1 MIVFFIGS
9 SAPDIMIGFDF
20 GMFLIGAI
28 SHIKG
33 IRAYSKAWKNST
45 ERICKSIYEYKVFD
59 NYISVN
65 IYRENE
71 RIRESKCFFTDIE
84 QIQQFGKWLF
94 LQFGGQSF
102 IIRKSD
108 LKENSASYS
117 YMYKN
122 PAKTVDRFY
131 IEIPEADIQGGWKIN
146 KYYRIQVR
154 FTDLEAEAIEP
165 GTVKLDTWLSANYE
179 HFSEWSTVCLVR
191 AISTPTLEIS
201 GYDMDNQQIVWSLA
215 NTQILGKLTFEDE
228 EETDVLKHYQIKL
241 YDTETNTLLSDSGI
255 QYSNNYNDLNSFN
268 YTLPYN
274 FELNKEYYFTI
285 EYLTMA
291 NYSKIDTFNFTVILG
306 TEDILDIAITATPDS
321 ENGRIGIT
329 LKRAS
334 TANPMFGT
342 LVIRRSSSKNNF
354 TIWEDLKFFNYPEAI
369 TGIKE
374 TWYDLTI
381 ESDIWYK
388 YCVQLINT
396 EMQRGQVKE
405 MKTPVLVSFED
416 MFLTVKDRQLKIKFN
431 PQVSSFRRA
440 IQESRTETLGSQY
453 PFVRRNGYMDYAQFS
468 IGGLISFF
476 IDEDQLFITRDKL
489 FGKQLSSYA
498 NYNDT
503 NRIDN
508 YNNYIYERKFRDE
521 VIKFLYD
528 ENVKLFRSPTEGN
541 FVVKVMD
548 VNLNPTTELG
558 RYLWSFSG
566 TAYEIANSDAKS
578 LQEMGILE
586 GIDS

>member
-1 MIVFFIGS
+1 MAINNNLYPPIVKTYMPAFVTNS
-9 SAPDIMIGFDF
+9 SNIEE
-20 GMFLIGAI
+20 
-28 SHIKG
+28 
-33 IRAYSKAWKNST
+33 T
-45 ERICKSIYEYKVFD
+45 TCKVYFSLSPYNK
-59 NYISVN
+59 S
-65 IYRENE
+65 
-71 RIRESKCFFTDIE
+71 TDIANVQVTIRDQNSNKSMLKRADYPSE
-84 QIQQFGKWLF
+84 VKITS
-94 LQFGGQSF
+94 LQEDTT
-102 IIRKSD
+102 RK
-108 LKENSASYS
+108 
-117 YMYKN
+117 
-122 PAKTVDRFY
+122 VDKFY
-131 IEIPEADIQGGWKIN
+131 IEIPESDIQGGWKIN

-154 FTDLEAEAIEP
+154 FTDTNAEAIEP
-165 GTVKLDTWLSANYE
+165 GTIKLDTWLSANYE

-201 GYDMDNQQIVWSLA
+201 GYDMDSQQIVWSLA

-228 EETDVLKHYQIKL
+228 EETDILKHYQIKL
-241 YDTETNTLLSDSGI
+241 YDFETNTLLSDSGI

-274 FELNKEYYFTI
+274 FELNKKYYFTV

-306 TEDILDIAITATPDS
+306 TEDILDIAITATPDN

-329 LKRAS
+329 IKRAS
-334 TANPMFGT
+334 TADPLFGT

-354 TIWEDLKFFNYPEAI
+354 TIWEDLKYFTYNEAI

-374 TWYDLTI
+374 TWYDCTV

-396 EMQRGQVKE
+396 ELQRGQVKE

-431 PQVSSFRRA
+431 PQMSSFKRTV
-440 IQESRTETLGSQY
+440 QESRTDTLGSQY
-453 PFVRRNGYMDYAQFS
+453 PFIRRNGYMDYAQFP

-476 IDEDQLFITRDKL
+476 IDEDQLFVTRDKL
-489 FGKQLSSYA
+489 FGKQLNSYA
-498 NYNDT
+498 TYNDA
-503 NRIDN
+503 NNIGN
-508 YNNYIYERKFRDE
+508 YNNTIYERKFRDE
-521 VIKFLYD
+521 VIKFMYD
-528 ENVKLFRSPTEGN
+528 GKAKLFRSPTEGN
-541 FVVKVMD
+541 FVIKVMD
-548 VNLNPTTELG
+548 VNLSPTTQLG

-566 TAYEIANSDAKS
+566 TAYEIADTDAQS

-586 GIDS
+586 GIDG

>member
-1 MIVFFIGS
+1 MAINNNLYPPIVKTYMPAFVT
-9 SAPDIMIGFDF
+9 
-20 GMFLIGAI
+20 
-28 SHIKG
+28 
-33 IRAYSKAWKNST
+33 NSDNIEET
-45 ERICKSIYEYKVFD
+45 TCRVYFSLSPYNKS
-59 NYISVN
+59 
-65 IYRENE
+65 
-71 RIRESKCFFTDIE
+71 TDIANVQVTIRDQNSNKSMLKRADYPSE
-84 QIQQFGKWLF
+84 VKITS
-94 LQFGGQSF
+94 LQEDTA
-102 IIRKSD
+102 RK
-108 LKENSASYS
+108 
-117 YMYKN
+117 
-122 PAKTVDRFY
+122 TDRFY
-131 IEIPEADIQGGWKIN
+131 IEIPETDIQGGWKIN

-154 FTDLEAEAIEP
+154 FTDTNAEVIEP

-191 AISTPTLEIS
+191 AISTPTLEVS
-201 GYDMDNQQIVWSLA
+201 GYDMDSQQIVWSLA
-215 NTQILGKLTFEDE
+215 NTQILGKLVFEDE
-228 EETDVLKHYQIKL
+228 EETDILKHYQIKL
-241 YDTETNTLLSDSGI
+241 YDTETDTLLSDSGI

-274 FELNKEYYFTI
+274 FELDKQYYFTV

-306 TEDILDIAITATPDS
+306 TEDILDIAITATPDN

-354 TIWEDLKFFNYPEAI
+354 TIWEDLKFFSYPEAI

-374 TWYDLTI
+374 TWYDCTV

-396 EMQRGQVKE
+396 ELQRGQVKE

>member
-1 MIVFFIGS
+1 MAINNNLYPPIVKTYMPAFVTNS
-9 SAPDIMIGFDF
+9 SNIEE
-20 GMFLIGAI
+20 
-28 SHIKG
+28 
-33 IRAYSKAWKNST
+33 T
-45 ERICKSIYEYKVFD
+45 TCKVYFSLSPYNK
-59 NYISVN
+59 S
-65 IYRENE
+65 
-71 RIRESKCFFTDIE
+71 TDIANVQVTIRDQNSNKSMLKRADYPSE
-84 QIQQFGKWLF
+84 VKITS
-94 LQFGGQSF
+94 LQEDTT
-102 IIRKSD
+102 RK
-108 LKENSASYS
+108 
-117 YMYKN
+117 
-122 PAKTVDRFY
+122 VDKFY
-131 IEIPEADIQGGWKIN
+131 IEIPESDIQGGWKIN

-154 FTDLEAEAIEP
+154 FTDTNAEAIEP
-165 GTVKLDTWLSANYE
+165 GTIKLDTWLSANYE

-201 GYDMDNQQIVWSLA
+201 GYDMDSQQIVWSLA

-241 YDTETNTLLSDSGI
+241 YDFETNTLLSDSGI

-274 FELNKEYYFTI
+274 FELNKKYYFTV

-306 TEDILDIAITATPDS
+306 TEDILDIAITATPDN

-329 LKRAS
+329 IKRAS
-334 TANPMFGT
+334 TADPLFGT

-354 TIWEDLKFFNYPEAI
+354 TIWEDLKYFTYNEAI

-374 TWYDLTI
+374 TWYDCTV

-396 EMQRGQVKE
+396 ELQRGQVKE

-431 PQVSSFRRA
+431 PQMSSFKRTV
-440 IQESRTETLGSQY
+440 QESRTDTLGSQY
-453 PFVRRNGYMDYAQFS
+453 PFIRRNGYMDYAQFP

-476 IDEDQLFITRDKL
+476 IDEDQLFVTRDKL
-489 FGKQLSSYA
+489 FGKQLNSYA
-498 NYNDT
+498 TYNDA
-503 NRIDN
+503 NNIGN
-508 YNNYIYERKFRDE
+508 YNNTIYERKFRDE
-521 VIKFLYD
+521 VIKFMYD
-528 ENVKLFRSPTEGN
+528 GKAKLFRSPTEGN
-541 FVVKVMD
+541 FVIKVMD
-548 VNLNPTTELG
+548 VNLSPTTQLG

-566 TAYEIANSDAKS
+566 TAYEIADTDAQS

-586 GIDS
+586 GIDG

>member
-1 MIVFFIGS
+1 MAINNNLYPPIVKTYMPAFVTNS
-9 SAPDIMIGFDF
+9 S
-20 GMFLIGAI
+20 
-28 SHIKG
+28 
-33 IRAYSKAWKNST
+33 NVEET
-45 ERICKSIYEYKVFD
+45 TCKVYFSLSPYNKP
-59 NYISVN
+59 
-65 IYRENE
+65 
-71 RIRESKCFFTDIE
+71 TDIANVQVTIRDQNSNKSMLKRADYPSE
-84 QIQQFGKWLF
+84 VKITS
-94 LQFGGQSF
+94 LQEDTT
-102 IIRKSD
+102 RK
-108 LKENSASYS
+108 
-117 YMYKN
+117 
-122 PAKTVDRFY
+122 VDRFY
-131 IEIPEADIQGGWKIN
+131 IEIPETDIQGGWKIN

-154 FTDLEAEAIEP
+154 FTDTNAEAIEP
-165 GTVKLDTWLSANYE
+165 GTIKLDTWLSANYE

-241 YDTETNTLLSDSGI
+241 YDTETDTLLSDSGI

-268 YTLPYN
+268 YILPYN

-285 EYLTMA
+285 EYVTMA
-291 NYSKIDTFNFTVILG
+291 NYSRIDTFNFTVILG
-306 TEDILDIAITATPDS
+306 TEDILDIAITATPDN
-321 ENGRIGIT
+321 ENGRIGVT

-354 TIWEDLKFFNYPEAI
+354 TIWEDLKFFSYPEAI

-374 TWYDLTI
+374 IWYDCTV

-405 MKTPVLVSFED
+405 LKTPVLVSFED

-431 PQVSSFRRA
+431 PQMSSFKRTV
-440 IQESRTETLGSQY
+440 QESKTDTLGSQY
-453 PFVRRNGYMDYAQFS
+453 PFVRRNGYMNYAQFP

-476 IDEDQLFITRDKL
+476 IDEDQLFTTRDKL
-489 FGKQLSSYA
+489 FGKQLNSYA
-498 NYNDT
+498 SYNDT
-503 NRIDN
+503 NHINN
-508 YNNYIYERKFRDE
+508 YNNTIYERKFRDE
-521 VIKFLYD
+521 VIKFIYD
-528 ENVKLFRSPTEGN
+528 GEAKLFRSPTEGN
-541 FVVKVMD
+541 FVIKVMD
-548 VNLNPTTELG
+548 VSLSPTTALG

>member
-1 MIVFFIGS
+1 MAINNNLYPPIVKTYMPAFVTNS
-9 SAPDIMIGFDF
+9 S
-20 GMFLIGAI
+20 
-28 SHIKG
+28 
-33 IRAYSKAWKNST
+33 NT
-45 ERICKSIYEYKVFD
+45 EETTCKVYFSLSPYNKP
-59 NYISVN
+59 
-65 IYRENE
+65 
-71 RIRESKCFFTDIE
+71 TDIANVQVTIRDQNSNKSMLKRADYPSE
-84 QIQQFGKWLF
+84 VKITS
-94 LQFGGQSF
+94 LQEDTT
-102 IIRKSD
+102 RK
-108 LKENSASYS
+108 
-117 YMYKN
+117 
-122 PAKTVDRFY
+122 VDRFY
-131 IEIPEADIQGGWKIN
+131 IEIPETDIQGGWKIN

-154 FTDLEAEAIEP
+154 FTDTNAEAIEP
-165 GTVKLDTWLSANYE
+165 GTIKLDTWLSANYE

-241 YDTETNTLLSDSGI
+241 YDTDTNTLLSDSGI
-255 QYSNNYNDLNSFN
+255 QYSSNYNDLNSFN
-268 YTLPYN
+268 YILPYN

-306 TEDILDIAITATPDS
+306 TEDILDITITATPDN
-321 ENGRIGIT
+321 ENGRIGVT

-354 TIWEDLKFFNYPEAI
+354 TIWEDLKFFSYPEAI

-374 TWYDLTI
+374 TWYDCTV

-396 EMQRGQVKE
+396 ELQRGQVKE

-489 FGKQLSSYA
+489 FGKQLNSYA

-548 VNLNPTTELG
+548 VSLNPTTELG

-566 TAYEIANSDAKS
+566 TAYEIASSDAKS
-578 LQEMGILE
+578 LQEIGILE

>member
-1 MIVFFIGS
+1 MAINNNLYPPIIKTYMPAFVTNS
-9 SAPDIMIGFDF
+9 S
-20 GMFLIGAI
+20 
-28 SHIKG
+28 
-33 IRAYSKAWKNST
+33 NVEET
-45 ERICKSIYEYKVFD
+45 TCKVYFSLSPYNKP
-59 NYISVN
+59 
-65 IYRENE
+65 
-71 RIRESKCFFTDIE
+71 TDIANVQVTIRDQNSNKSMLKRADYPSE
-84 QIQQFGKWLF
+84 VKITS
-94 LQFGGQSF
+94 LQEDTT
-102 IIRKSD
+102 RK
-108 LKENSASYS
+108 
-117 YMYKN
+117 
-122 PAKTVDRFY
+122 VDKFY
-131 IEIPEADIQGGWKIN
+131 IEIPETDIQGGWKIN

-154 FTDLEAEAIEP
+154 FTDTNAEAIEP
-165 GTVKLDTWLSANYE
+165 GTIKLDTWLSANYE

-215 NTQILGKLTFEDE
+215 NTQILGKLAFEDE

-241 YDTETNTLLSDSGI
+241 YDTETDTLLSDSGI

-291 NYSKIDTFNFTVILG
+291 NYSKMDTFNFTVVLG
-306 TEDILDIAITATPDS
+306 TEDILDIAITATPDN
-321 ENGRIGIT
+321 ENGRIGVT

-354 TIWEDLKFFNYPEAI
+354 TIWEDLKFFSYPEAI

-374 TWYDLTI
+374 TWYDCTV

-396 EMQRGQVKE
+396 ELQRGQVKE

-431 PQVSSFRRA
+431 PQVSSFRRT

-453 PFVRRNGYMDYAQFS
+453 PFIRRNGYMDYAQFS

-489 FGKQLSSYA
+489 FGKQLNSYA

>member
-1 MIVFFIGS
+1 MAINNNLYPPIVKTYMPAFVT
-9 SAPDIMIGFDF
+9 
-20 GMFLIGAI
+20 
-28 SHIKG
+28 
-33 IRAYSKAWKNST
+33 NSDNIEET
-45 ERICKSIYEYKVFD
+45 TCRVYFSLSPYNKS
-59 NYISVN
+59 
-65 IYRENE
+65 
-71 RIRESKCFFTDIE
+71 TDIANVQVTIRDQNSNKSMLKRADYPSE
-84 QIQQFGKWLF
+84 VKITS
-94 LQFGGQSF
+94 LQE
-102 IIRKSD
+102 D
-108 LKENSASYS
+108 
-117 YMYKN
+117 
-122 PAKTVDRFY
+122 PTKTVDRFY

-215 NTQILGKLTFEDE
+215 NTQILGKLAFEDE

-241 YDTETNTLLSDSGI
+241 YDTETDTLLSDSGI

-306 TEDILDIAITATPDS
+306 TEDILDIAITATPDN
-321 ENGRIGIT
+321 ENGRIGVT

-374 TWYDLTI
+374 TWYDLTV

-476 IDEDQLFITRDKL
+476 ADEDQLFITRDKL
-489 FGKQLSSYA
+489 FGKQLNSYA

-541 FVVKVMD
+541 FIVKVMD
-548 VNLNPTTELG
+548 VSLNPTTELG

>member
-1 MIVFFIGS
+1 
-9 SAPDIMIGFDF
+9 
-20 GMFLIGAI
+20 
-28 SHIKG
+28 
-33 IRAYSKAWKNST
+33 
-45 ERICKSIYEYKVFD
+45 
-59 NYISVN
+59 
-65 IYRENE
+65 
-71 RIRESKCFFTDIE
+71 
-84 QIQQFGKWLF
+84 
-94 LQFGGQSF
+94 
-102 IIRKSD
+102 
-108 LKENSASYS
+108 
-117 YMYKN
+117 
-122 PAKTVDRFY
+122 
-131 IEIPEADIQGGWKIN
+131 
-146 KYYRIQVR
+146 
-154 FTDLEAEAIEP
+154 
-165 GTVKLDTWLSANYE
+165 
-179 HFSEWSTVCLVR
+179 
-191 AISTPTLEIS
+191 
-201 GYDMDNQQIVWSLA
+201 MDNQQIVWSLA

-321 ENGRIGIT
+321 ENGRIGVT

-334 TANPMFGT
+334 TANPIFGT

-374 TWYDLTI
+374 TWYDLTV

-476 IDEDQLFITRDKL
+476 ADEDQLFITRDKL
-489 FGKQLSSYA
+489 FGKQLNSYA
-498 NYNDT
+498 NYNDA

-528 ENVKLFRSPTEGN
+528 ENAKLFRSPTEGN

-548 VNLNPTTELG
+548 VSLNPTTELG
-558 RYLWSFSG
+558 RYLWSFGG

-578 LQEMGILE
+578 LQEIGILE

>member
-1 MIVFFIGS
+1 MAINNNLYPPIVKTYMPAFVT
-9 SAPDIMIGFDF
+9 
-20 GMFLIGAI
+20 
-28 SHIKG
+28 
-33 IRAYSKAWKNST
+33 NS
-45 ERICKSIYEYKVFD
+45 D
-59 NYISVN
+59 NIEETTCRVYFSLSPYN
-65 IYRENE
+65 R
-71 RIRESKCFFTDIE
+71 STDIANVQVTIRDQNSNKSMLKRADYPSE
-84 QIQQFGKWLF
+84 VKITS
-94 LQFGGQSF
+94 LQE
-102 IIRKSD
+102 D
-108 LKENSASYS
+108 
-117 YMYKN
+117 

-241 YDTETNTLLSDSGI
+241 YDTETDTLLSDSGI

-321 ENGRIGIT
+321 ENGRIGVT

>member
-1 MIVFFIGS
+1 MAINNNLYPPIIKTYMPAFVTNS
-9 SAPDIMIGFDF
+9 S
-20 GMFLIGAI
+20 
-28 SHIKG
+28 
-33 IRAYSKAWKNST
+33 NVEET
-45 ERICKSIYEYKVFD
+45 TCKVYFSLSPYNKP
-59 NYISVN
+59 
-65 IYRENE
+65 
-71 RIRESKCFFTDIE
+71 TDIANVQVTIRDQNSNKSMLKRADYPSE
-84 QIQQFGKWLF
+84 VKITS
-94 LQFGGQSF
+94 LQEDTT
-102 IIRKSD
+102 RK
-108 LKENSASYS
+108 
-117 YMYKN
+117 
-122 PAKTVDRFY
+122 VDKFY
-131 IEIPEADIQGGWKIN
+131 IEIPETDIQGGWKIN

-154 FTDLEAEAIEP
+154 FTDTNAEAIEP
-165 GTVKLDTWLSANYE
+165 GTIKLDTWLSANYE

-215 NTQILGKLTFEDE
+215 NTQILGKLAFEDE

-241 YDTETNTLLSDSGI
+241 YDTETDTLLSDSGI

-291 NYSKIDTFNFTVILG
+291 NYSKMDTFNFTVVLG
-306 TEDILDIAITATPDS
+306 TEDILDIAITATPDN
-321 ENGRIGIT
+321 ENGRIGVT

-354 TIWEDLKFFNYPEAI
+354 TIWEDLKFFSYPEAI

-374 TWYDLTI
+374 TWYDYTV

-396 EMQRGQVKE
+396 ELQRGQVKE

-431 PQVSSFRRA
+431 PQVSSFRRT

-453 PFVRRNGYMDYAQFS
+453 PFIRRNGYMDYAQFS

-489 FGKQLSSYA
+489 FGKQLNSYA

-548 VNLNPTTELG
+548 INLNPTTELG

>member
-1 MIVFFIGS
+1 MAINNNLYPPIVKTYMPAFVTNS
-9 SAPDIMIGFDF
+9 SNIEE
-20 GMFLIGAI
+20 
-28 SHIKG
+28 
-33 IRAYSKAWKNST
+33 T
-45 ERICKSIYEYKVFD
+45 TCKVYFSLSPYNK
-59 NYISVN
+59 S
-65 IYRENE
+65 
-71 RIRESKCFFTDIE
+71 TDIANVQVTIRDQNSNKSMLKRADYPSE
-84 QIQQFGKWLF
+84 VKITS
-94 LQFGGQSF
+94 LQEDTT
-102 IIRKSD
+102 RK
-108 LKENSASYS
+108 
-117 YMYKN
+117 
-122 PAKTVDRFY
+122 VDRFY

-154 FTDLEAEAIEP
+154 FTDTNAEAIEP
-165 GTVKLDTWLSANYE
+165 GTIKLDTWLSANYE

-201 GYDMDNQQIVWSLA
+201 GYDMDSQQIVWSLA
-215 NTQILGKLTFEDE
+215 NTQILGKLTFEDK

-241 YDTETNTLLSDSGI
+241 YDFETNTLLSDSGI

-274 FELNKEYYFTI
+274 FELNKKYYFTV

-306 TEDILDIAITATPDS
+306 TEDILDIAITATPDN
-321 ENGRIGIT
+321 ENGRIGVTI
-329 LKRAS
+329 KRAS
-334 TANPMFGT
+334 TADPLFGT

-354 TIWEDLKFFNYPEAI
+354 TIWEDLKYFTYNEAI

-374 TWYDLTI
+374 TWYDCTV

-396 EMQRGQVKE
+396 ELQRGQVKE

-431 PQVSSFRRA
+431 PQMSSFKRTV
-440 IQESRTETLGSQY
+440 QESRTDTLGSQY
-453 PFVRRNGYMDYAQFS
+453 PFIRRNGYMDYAQFP

-476 IDEDQLFITRDKL
+476 IDEDQLFVTRDKL
-489 FGKQLSSYA
+489 FGKQLNSYA
-498 NYNDT
+498 TYNDA
-503 NRIDN
+503 NNIGN
-508 YNNYIYERKFRDE
+508 YNNTIYERKFRDE
-521 VIKFLYD
+521 VIKFMYD
-528 ENVKLFRSPTEGN
+528 GKAKLFRSPTEGN
-541 FVVKVMD
+541 FVIKVMD
-548 VNLNPTTELG
+548 VNLSPTTQLG

-566 TAYEIANSDAKS
+566 TAYEIADTDAQS

-586 GIDS
+586 GIDG

>member
-1 MIVFFIGS
+1 MAINNNLYPPIVKTYMPAFVTNS
-9 SAPDIMIGFDF
+9 SNIEE
-20 GMFLIGAI
+20 
-28 SHIKG
+28 
-33 IRAYSKAWKNST
+33 T
-45 ERICKSIYEYKVFD
+45 TCKVYFSLSPYNK
-59 NYISVN
+59 S
-65 IYRENE
+65 
-71 RIRESKCFFTDIE
+71 TDIANVQVTIRDQNSNKSMLKRADYPSE
-84 QIQQFGKWLF
+84 VKITS
-94 LQFGGQSF
+94 LQEDTT
-102 IIRKSD
+102 RK
-108 LKENSASYS
+108 
-117 YMYKN
+117 
-122 PAKTVDRFY
+122 VDKFY

-154 FTDLEAEAIEP
+154 FTDTNAEAIEP
-165 GTVKLDTWLSANYE
+165 GTIKLDTWLSANYE

-201 GYDMDNQQIVWSLA
+201 GYDMDSQQIVWSLA
-215 NTQILGKLTFEDE
+215 NTQILGKLTFEDK

-241 YDTETNTLLSDSGI
+241 YDFETDTLLSDSGI

-274 FELNKEYYFTI
+274 FELNKKYYFTV

-306 TEDILDIAITATPDS
+306 IEDILDIAITATPDN
-321 ENGRIGIT
+321 ENGRIGVTI
-329 LKRAS
+329 KRAS
-334 TANPMFGT
+334 TADPLFGT

-354 TIWEDLKFFNYPEAI
+354 TIWEDLKYFTYNEAI

-374 TWYDLTI
+374 TWYDCTV

-396 EMQRGQVKE
+396 ELQRGQVKE

-431 PQVSSFRRA
+431 PQMSSFKRTV
-440 IQESRTETLGSQY
+440 QESRTDTLGSQY
-453 PFVRRNGYMDYAQFS
+453 PFIRRNGYMDYAQFP

-476 IDEDQLFITRDKL
+476 IDEDQLFVTRDKL
-489 FGKQLSSYA
+489 FGKQLNSYA
-498 NYNDT
+498 TYNDA
-503 NRIDN
+503 NNIGN
-508 YNNYIYERKFRDE
+508 YNNTIYERKFRDE
-521 VIKFLYD
+521 VIKFMYNG
-528 ENVKLFRSPTEGN
+528 EAKLFRSPTEGN
-541 FVVKVMD
+541 FVIKIMD
-548 VNLNPTTELG
+548 VNLSPTTQLG

-566 TAYEIANSDAKS
+566 TAYEIADTDAQN

-586 GIDS
+586 GIDG

>member
-1 MIVFFIGS
+1 MAINNNLYPPIVKTYMPAFVT
-9 SAPDIMIGFDF
+9 
-20 GMFLIGAI
+20 
-28 SHIKG
+28 
-33 IRAYSKAWKNST
+33 NS
-45 ERICKSIYEYKVFD
+45 D
-59 NYISVN
+59 NIEETTCRVYFSLSPYN
-65 IYRENE
+65 R
-71 RIRESKCFFTDIE
+71 STDIANVQVTIRDQNSNKSMLKRADYPSE
-84 QIQQFGKWLF
+84 VKITS
-94 LQFGGQSF
+94 LQE
-102 IIRKSD
+102 D
-108 LKENSASYS
+108 
-117 YMYKN
+117 